1 MTHLDYS
8 YKQYYPKWERGND
21 ENLITSLK
29 KDYIEI
35 ILYREHVCDKVN
47 DLFETSFKPLEAK
60 TIDSELGYKI
70 KEYLTKKEINVTKYD
85 DVNETVYVI
94 EISLF
99 DDDDNEYHKEYTLRG

>member
-35 ILYREHVCDKVN
+35 ILYKQSVCDKVN
-47 DLFETSFKPLEAK
+47 DLFETSFKPLESK

-70 KEYLTKKEINVTKYD
+70 KEYLTKKENHFIGITGSIWYD
-85 DVNETVYVI
+85 LADE
-94 EISLF
+94 
-99 DDDDNEYHKEYTLRG
+99 